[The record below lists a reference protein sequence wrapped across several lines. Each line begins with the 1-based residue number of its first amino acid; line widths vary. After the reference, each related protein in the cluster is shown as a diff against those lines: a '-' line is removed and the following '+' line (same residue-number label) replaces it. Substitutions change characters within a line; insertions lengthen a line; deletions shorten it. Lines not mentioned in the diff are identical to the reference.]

1 MYTHPVFCGVFMDD
15 REYLEHNLPEFLDES
30 LVAFKKAL
38 ADIQNGKRY
47 LQLDMDYCELQSNIN
62 VAEVEQLITPEQ
74 ADYLRGKYLYAE

>member
-1 MYTHPVFCGVFMDD
+1 MDD
-15 REYLEHNLPEFLDES
+15 REYLEYNLPEFLDES

-38 ADIQNGKRY
+38 VDIQNGKRY